1 MCYYKHE
8 GNFVRVGGDEREGD
22 DARDEEERVC
32 GSLPQA
38 GEDAAEDEDEGTEH
52 QGLLDGDDSS
62 SSGYKRSRR
71 AGQPIQVKSDG
82 TKRFCRKVSSVNC
95 RTSSICASASS
106 ADAFQG
112 SVIY

>member
-22 DARDEEERVC
+22 DARDEEERVH
-32 GSLPQA
+32 GSVPQA
-38 GEDAAEDEDEGTEH
+38 GEEAAEDEDEGTEH

-71 AGQPIQVKSDG
+71 TGQPIQVKSDG
-82 TKRFCRKVSSVNC
+82 TKRFCRKVSSAIC
-95 RTSSICASASS
+95 CSSFILSRASAT
-106 ADAFQG
+106 DA
-112 SVIY
+112 I